1 MLVLSRKIGDSI
13 QIDDQ
18 ITVVVKQISGSRVT
32 LGIEAPKHFRIK
44 RSELPPQ
51 YPQEEGIAE
60 VHSAPHLPIRVQTSS
75 TPRADFETFRLSNTP
90 RRAR

>member
-18 ITVVVKQISGSRVT
+18 ITVVVKKISGNRVT

-51 YPQEEGIAE
+51 CPQEEGIAE
-60 VHSAPHLPIRVQTSS
+60 VHSAIRVQTSS
-75 TPRADFETFRLSNTP
+75 TPRTAFEKCRSGNRP